1 VTRTGPDTR
10 RRLLDAA
17 IPLVAR
23 GGLKALSHR
32 AVEDAAGV
40 ARGSARYHLGSRHEI
55 VEGLMERMG
64 ALELE
69 TLREQQHRLALD
81 YLATGVIDIETA
93 TRSTFAM
100 VFADRDQVLARYWL
114 TLEAARDDS
123 LQPIVRRWRE
133 AFTSAAVP
141 LLDRLGA
148 SDPAGTAADLV
159 DLVDGIVFARMCT
172 GREEGMLDRVVASA
186 VRLIRERIG
195 QTSA

>member
-1 VTRTGPDTR
+1 MTRTDTR
-10 RRLLDAA
+10 RLLLDAA

-69 TLREQQHRLALD
+69 TLHEQQHRLAMEH
-81 YLATGVIDIETA
+81 LATGVIDIEGA
-93 TRSTFAM
+93 LRSTFAM

-114 TLEAARDDS
+114 TLEATRDES

-133 AFTSAAVP
+133 AFAAAPVP
-141 LLDRLGA
+141 LLTRLGA

-159 DLVDGIVFARMCT
+159 DLVDGIVFALMCT
-172 GREEGMLDRVVASA
+172 GRDEGMLDRVVASA
-186 VRLIRERIG
+186 VRLIHERIG
-195 QTSA
+195 QTGD